1 MTLKTRTILG
11 SSNKARETTTA
22 TSIKK
27 FPVNAPQKTPVKGK
41 KKKPQKLTQ
50 VKKKKKLHKGKKKQC
65 TRLHAACQALKK
77 CDFSVYLCNNGEH
90 RGKGS
95 LET

>member
-27 FPVNAPQKTPVKGK
+27 FPVNAPQKTPVRG
-41 KKKPQKLTQ
+41 KKPQKTNPSKE
-50 VKKKKKLHKGKKKQC
+50 KKKSCIKGKRSSAQGC
-65 TRLHAACQALKK
+65 MLPVRHSR
-77 CDFSVYLCNNGEH
+77 SVISVFICAIMGSTG
-90 RGKGS
+90 GKGV
-95 LET
+95 